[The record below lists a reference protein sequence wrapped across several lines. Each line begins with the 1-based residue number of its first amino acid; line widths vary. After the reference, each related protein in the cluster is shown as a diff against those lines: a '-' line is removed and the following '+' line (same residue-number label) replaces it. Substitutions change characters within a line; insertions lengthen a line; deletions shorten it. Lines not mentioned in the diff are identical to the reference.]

1 MKINTAK
8 LKRRFNHFALALSR
22 VISQGEITQSSIII
36 AYYILFSIFPIII
49 IVGNVLPL
57 FKIDTK
63 PIADYLEIIFP
74 SEVSTF
80 VMPIIN
86 SLLKQHSSG
95 FISFGI
101 ILAIWS
107 FSSLINSVRMA
118 MNRIYGV
125 YNKEKER
132 SWLHTLFSRTIS
144 FLITAIMVLA
154 FALAIFALT
163 FGRQIMEFLAPIFK
177 FSLAGINKI
186 ESYRWPAIVLMMI
199 LIILYLYYTLPNI
212 ERNKRTI
219 WPGVILTTISW
230 IALSYFFGLYIKY
243 FGTRWQNYG
252 IVGSFIVFMLWLN
265 IASLIFLFG
274 SSINASIDL
283 LKYGQASYRPNN
295 FRLFLNKRVVKDR
308 DATN

>member
-1 MKINTAK
+1 MKINPQK
-8 LKRRFNHFALALSR
+8 LKRRFNHLIVALSK
-22 VISQGEITQSSIII
+22 VISRGEITQNSIII

-63 PIADYLEIIFP
+63 PIADYLELIFP
-74 SEVSTF
+74 SEVSSF

-101 ILAIWS
+101 ILAVWS
-107 FSSLINSVRMA
+107 FSSLINSVRIA

-125 YNKEKER
+125 YSKEKGQPWWHTVLSR
-132 SWLHTLFSRTIS
+132 SIS

-186 ESYRWPAIVLMMI
+186 ENYRWPAIILMMI

-212 ERNKRTI
+212 ENRKRTI
-219 WPGVILTTISW
+219 WPGVFLTEISW
-230 IALSYFFGLYIKY
+230 IALTYFFGLYIKN

-252 IVGSFIVFMLWLN
+252 IVGSFIVLMLWLN

-274 SSINASIDL
+274 VSVNASIDL
-283 LKYGQASYRPNN
+283 LRYGQPVYRANN
-295 FRLFLNKRVVKDR
+295 LKLFVKNKDAVK
-308 DATN
+308 